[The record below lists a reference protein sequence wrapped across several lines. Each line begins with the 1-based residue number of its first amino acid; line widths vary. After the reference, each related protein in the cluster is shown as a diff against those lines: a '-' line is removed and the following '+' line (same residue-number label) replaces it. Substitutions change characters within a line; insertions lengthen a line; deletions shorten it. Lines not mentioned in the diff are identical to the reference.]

1 MNKKLFTR
9 AGLALTA
16 VAFLAFTMITG
27 VMVKNWRVDLTENGL
42 YTVSDGT
49 KNILKKID
57 EPINLYFFFS
67 EQHTKDMAG
76 LRAYAQRVRELLQ
89 QYESLAAGKITL
101 HVIDPVPFS
110 EDEDKAA
117 QYGLQAVPV
126 AANTEIY
133 FGLVGTNSVDEKETI
148 RFFQPDKEQTLEY
161 DISKLVAKLSQ
172 TTPPVVALISG
183 MQVNGGFDYMTR
195 QPREG
200 WMAFEQLKQFY
211 SVRDLNNDV
220 AEIADDVSL
229 LLLVQPKGLSEKT
242 RYAIDQY
249 VLRGGKVVL
258 FVDPFAE
265 MDKLPQSQQ
274 NPFPQ
279 TMAGDDLNALLA
291 PWGVKVDMNK
301 VVGDA
306 DHALAVSTGGGRA
319 PTRHLALL
327 GLSGRDNASDSM
339 VSGLENVNI
348 GTAGAIESLNV
359 DGITVTP
366 VLQTGSNAALL
377 DRSKF
382 EFLPDPTA
390 LQKEF
395 VATGQR
401 YAIAARIEGKAK
413 SAFSQ
418 AIDGA
423 NGEFIAEA
431 KDSIRVLVI
440 ADTDVLSDRMWV
452 QVQDF
457 FGQRMANAFADNGNL
472 LLNAVEAYSGS
483 ADLIGLRSRG
493 RYARPF
499 EKVADIKRHAEE
511 AFHQREEQ
519 LQKQLDETEKQLQD
533 LQRRMNET
541 GQAQLNPQEE
551 AALLNFQN
559 EKLRIRKELR
569 DVQHQLNRDIE
580 ALGTKLKLINIGL
593 MPLLLIVLASF
604 VALSRQSKGKRE
616 GASRV

>member
-9 AGLALTA
+9 AGLVLTA
-16 VAFLAFTMITG
+16 IVFLAFTMITS
-27 VMVKNWRVDLTENGL
+27 VVLRNWRVDLTENGL
-42 YTVSDGT
+42 FTVADGT
-49 KNILKKID
+49 KAVLKKID

-67 EQHTKDMAG
+67 EKNTKDMAG
-76 LRAYAQRVRELLQ
+76 LRSYAQRVRELLQ
-89 QYESLAAGKITL
+89 QYENLAQGKIKL
-101 HVIDPVPFS
+101 HIIDPVPFS

-126 AANTEIY
+126 APNTEIY

-148 RFFQPDKEQTLEY
+148 RFFQPDKEETLEY

-172 TTPPVVALISG
+172 TKPPVVALISG

-195 QPREG
+195 QPKEG
-200 WMAFEQLKQFY
+200 WIAFEQLKQFY
-211 SVRDLNNDV
+211 NVRDVNSDV
-220 AEIADDVSL
+220 SEIADDVNL
-229 LLLVQPKGLSEKT
+229 LLLVQPKGLSDKT

-249 VLRGGKVVL
+249 VLRGGKLIV

-279 TMAGDDLNALLA
+279 TVAGDDINTLLA

-301 VVGDA
+301 VVVDSE
-306 DHALAVSTGGGRA
+306 HALSVNTGAGRA

-327 GLSGRDNASDSM
+327 GLSGRDNAGESI
-339 VSGLENVNI
+339 VGGLESLNI
-348 GTAGAIESLNV
+348 GTTGAIETLKV

-366 VLQTGSNAALL
+366 VLQTSSNAALL
-377 DRSKF
+377 DRAKF
-382 EFLPDPTA
+382 EFLPDPST
-390 LQKEF
+390 LQKDF
-395 VATGQR
+395 VAAGQR
-401 YAIAARIEGKAK
+401 YAIMSRIEGKAK
-413 SAFSQ
+413 SGFEKAPEGVS
-418 AIDGA
+418 A
-423 NGEFIAEA
+423 EHLSEA
-431 KDSIRVLVI
+431 KDSIRVLVV

-457 FGQRMANAFADNGNL
+457 FGQRMAQPFADNGNL
-472 LLNAVEAYSGS
+472 LLNAVETYSGS

-499 EKVADIKRHAEE
+499 EKVADIKRNAEVE
-511 AFHQREEQ
+511 FRQREDE

-533 LQRRMNET
+533 LQRRMKET

-551 AALLNFQN
+551 SALQKFQS
-559 EKLRIRKELR
+559 EKVRIRKELR
-569 DVQHQLNRDIE
+569 EVQHQLNRNIE

-593 MPLLLIVLASF
+593 MPLLLIVLATF
-604 VALSRQSKGKRE
+604 IALSRQSKGKKARE
-616 GASRV
+616 

>member
-16 VAFLAFTMITG
+16 VVFLAFTMITG
-27 VMVKNWRVDLTENGL
+27 VLLRNWRVDLTENGL

-49 KNILKKID
+49 KGILHKID

-67 EQHTKDMAG
+67 DKSSKDMAG

-89 QYESLAAGKITL
+89 QYESIADGKIKL

-110 EDEDKAA
+110 EDEDKAS

-148 RFFQPDKEQTLEY
+148 RFFQPDKEETLEY
-161 DISKLVAKLSQ
+161 DVSKLVAKLSQ

-195 QPREG
+195 QPKEG
-200 WMAFEQLKQFY
+200 WVAFEQLKQFY
-211 SVRDLNNDV
+211 NVRDLNNDV
-220 AEIADDVSL
+220 AEIANDVSL
-229 LLLVQPKGLSEKT
+229 LLLVQPKGLSDKT

-249 VLRGGKVVL
+249 VLRGGKLIV

-279 TMAGDDLNALLA
+279 TVAGEDINMLLA

-301 VVGDA
+301 IAVDA
-306 DHALAVSTGGGRA
+306 DHALSVNTGTGRA
-319 PTRHLALL
+319 PTRHIALL
-327 GLSGRDNASDSM
+327 GLNGHDNSAESI
-339 VSGLENVNI
+339 VGGLENLNI
-348 GTAGAIESLNV
+348 GTSGAVETLKV
-359 DGITVTP
+359 DGLTVTP
-366 VLQTGSNAALL
+366 VLQTSSNAALL

-382 EFLPDPTA
+382 EFLPDPSA
-390 LQKEF
+390 LLKDF
-395 VATGQR
+395 VAAGQQ

-413 SAFSQ
+413 SSFDKAPEGVSGEH
-418 AIDGA
+418 ISESKDG
-423 NGEFIAEA
+423 
-431 KDSIRVLVI
+431 IRVLVV

-457 FGQRMANAFADNGNL
+457 FGQRMAQPFADNGNL

-499 EKVADIKRHAEE
+499 EKVAEIKRNAEVE
-511 AFHQREEQ
+511 FRQREDQ
-519 LQKQLDETEKQLQD
+519 LQKQLDDTEKQLQD
-533 LQRRMNET
+533 LQRRMKET

-551 AALLNFQN
+551 SALSNFQS

-569 DVQHQLNRDIE
+569 EVQHQLNRDIE
-580 ALGTKLKLINIGL
+580 ALGTKLKLVNIGL
-593 MPLLLIVLASF
+593 MPFLLIVLAISI
-604 VALSRQSKGKRE
+604 ALARHNKGKKARE
-616 GASRV
+616 QA